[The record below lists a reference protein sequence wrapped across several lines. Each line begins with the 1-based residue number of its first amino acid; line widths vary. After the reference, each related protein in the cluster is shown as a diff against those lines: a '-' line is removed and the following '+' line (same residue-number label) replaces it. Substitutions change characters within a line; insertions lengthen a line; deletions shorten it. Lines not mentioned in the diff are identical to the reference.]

1 MKKKWNKG
9 FSRVLTMML
18 TWLGIGSAS
27 MLFVACYG
35 TPPHGYQV
43 IDDEDSVIIMVE
55 DSVVTT
61 ATRTQAEADSL
72 VVEE

>member
-9 FSRVLTMML
+9 FSRVLTIML

-35 TPPHGYQV
+35 TPPNGYQV

-61 ATRTQAEADSL
+61 VTKTE
-72 VVEE
+72 